1 MKVFC
6 LKETLASL
14 VLENLLKKKHEIVKR
29 DEAEFVIDLLS
40 KENVK
45 NLWLEKDRVES
56 TKFYLR
62 YGIKIPKTEFL
73 NEKKEFSIPFV
84 YKFSA
89 DSTLGP
95 QTVVVKKEED
105 FQQLLFSNS
114 IYKSENSIIQ
124 EYVVGR
130 EFTVTVLV
138 GEKNWIY
145 IGVARDYKKLFDDET
160 GPNTYGMGSISPV
173 KSHPNVESIIEVTL
187 SALEKEGKKHKGFLS
202 FQFIENE
209 DLFLLECNVRLCM
222 PEFQSM
228 SKLID
233 GDIAERLFDCYN
245 GNYIKPLNFFQD
257 KKSVTINLVSKTFPF
272 EPQEKINLSF
282 DDCEFEVITDKSS
295 GTWCNK
301 TFIAGINN
309 SGYESF
315 DELSSE
321 IYEHLKLFSQTNLH
335 FRKDIG
341 KIACNEDEIV
351 IQ

>member
-1 MKVFC
+1 MLKVFC
-6 LKETLASL
+6 SEEKTLAAN
-14 VLENLLKKKHEIVKR
+14 VLENLIKKKHELVKR
-29 DEAEFVIDLLS
+29 DEADLLIDLLS
-40 KENVK
+40 EENGK
-45 NLWLEKDRVES
+45 NLWLERDRVES

-62 YGIKIPKTEFL
+62 HGIKIPKTEFL
-73 NEKKEFSIPFV
+73 NQKKEFSIPFV
-84 YKFSA
+84 FKFST
-89 DSTLGP
+89 DSTSRGSLGP

-173 KSHPNVESIIEVTL
+173 KPHPDVESIIEATL
-187 SALEKEGKKHKGFLS
+187 GALEKEGKKHEGFLS

-282 DDCEFEVITDKSS
+282 DDCEFEVITDKSN

-309 SGYESF
+309 SGYKSF
-315 DELSSE
+315 DELGSE
-321 IYEHLKLFSQTNLH
+321 IYKYLNTINQSNLH

-341 KIACNEDEIV
+341 KK
-351 IQ
+351 

>member
-1 MKVFC
+1 MLTSSVIKN
-6 LKETLASL
+6 LIQKNHEL
-14 VLENLLKKKHEIVKR
+14 VKQN
-29 DEAEFVIDLLS
+29 EAEFIINLLS
-40 KENVK
+40 EENRK
-45 NLWLEKDRVES
+45 NLWFEKDRVES

-62 YGIKIPKTEFL
+62 HGIKIPKTEFL
-73 NEKKEFSIPFV
+73 NQKKEFSIPFV
-84 YKFSA
+84 YKFSTN
-89 DSTLGP
+89 SSVGT
-95 QTVVVKKEED
+95 QTVVVKSEKD
-105 FQQLLFSNS
+105 FEHLHISNTIHGNEKS
-114 IYKSENSIIQ
+114 IVQECII
-124 EYVVGR
+124 GR
-130 EFTVTVLV
+130 EFTVSILV
-138 GEKNWIY
+138 GDKNWIY

-282 DDCEFEVITDKSS
+282 DDCEFEVITDKSN

-309 SGYESF
+309 SGYKSF

-321 IYEHLKLFSQTNLH
+321 IYEYLKLFNQTNLH
-335 FRKDIG
+335 SRKDIG